1 MKEYVVRAPAKINL
15 SLDVIGK
22 RPDGYHEM
30 RMVNHSV
37 ALSDILVFKE
47 NGQRIAVSCSD
58 PKIPTDARNLVH
70 RVAEKLQA
78 RFGIDRGVQ
87 IDIQKNIPSEAGL
100 AGGSADAA
108 AAILGLNLIWELN
121 LSLGEMLAF
130 GSTIGADIPYCCYKG
145 TALVE
150 GIGEVIKPVKPL
162 RKLPVLVVKPQI
174 DIATPWAFGRLDS
187 AEHVAH
193 PDIDRVI
200 QLVETEDYAAL
211 GSAVGNAFEQVVF
224 QDYPEIG
231 QMKAEML
238 ESGAFA
244 SIMSGSG
251 STVIGYF
258 LDRTAAEKAC
268 EAFRRNYF
276 LTFLTE
282 IE

>member
-1 MKEYVVRAPAKINL
+1 M
-15 SLDVIGK
+15 
-22 RPDGYHEM
+22 
-30 RMVNHSV
+30 
-37 ALSDILVFKE
+37 
-47 NGQRIAVSCSD
+47 
-58 PKIPTDARNLVH
+58 
-70 RVAEKLQA
+70 
-78 RFGIDRGVQ
+78 
-87 IDIQKNIPSEAGL
+87 

-121 LSLGEMLAF
+121 LSLEEMLAF

-145 TALVE
+145 MALVE
-150 GIGEVIKPVKPL
+150 GIGEIIKPVKPL
-162 RKLPVLVVKPQI
+162 RKLPVLVVKPEI
-174 DIATPWAFGRLDS
+174 NIATPWAFGRLDS
-187 AEHVAH
+187 AEHVVH

-211 GSAVGNAFEQVVF
+211 GSTVGNAFEQVVF

-231 QMKAEML
+231 EMKAKML

-244 SIMSGSG
+244 SVMSGSG

-258 LDRTAAEKAC
+258 LDNATAEKAC
-268 EAFRRNYF
+268 EAFRRNDL

>member
-1 MKEYVVRAPAKINL
+1 MKEYVVRAPAKVNL

-108 AAILGLNLIWELN
+108 AAILGPVSYTHLRRRKPKKNGRPKKLKRKNLNGRKPSVSKKNEKKKKR
-121 LSLGEMLAF
+121 
-130 GSTIGADIPYCCYKG
+130 DVYKRQG
-145 TALVE
+145 VSE
-150 GIGEVIKPVKPL
+150 
-162 RKLPVLVVKPQI
+162 
-174 DIATPWAFGRLDS
+174 
-187 AEHVAH
+187 
-193 PDIDRVI
+193 
-200 QLVETEDYAAL
+200 
-211 GSAVGNAFEQVVF
+211 
-224 QDYPEIG
+224 
-231 QMKAEML
+231 
-238 ESGAFA
+238 
-244 SIMSGSG
+244 
-251 STVIGYF
+251 
-258 LDRTAAEKAC
+258 
-268 EAFRRNYF
+268 
-276 LTFLTE
+276 
-282 IE
+282 